1 MLTDENYSQPVQVK
15 IDTTGIYKMMDVP
28 LFKDYLQRNLSSE
41 NFRSQEYVN
50 VLNDDNLVD
59 VINLNNKVSYS
70 TLVNKENLVYQVLIY
85 TKKEEK
91 EQMLIAE
98 LTSDVEIQD
107 FKLNKFTGTIIFKDL
122 NLNVLGNEM
131 FENGHSIKSYSK
143 SICGYVTTAVSCA
156 SGRHFPGEACAY
168 SGTSGSA
175 YYDTEILNCS
185 GGHAESLDPNWGGGG
200 IGGGGGGFNPYD
212 FSPSEALLYYL
223 EIKGGTG
230 FSTQQLSYLQNNP
243 LVADSLKYYFLNDEN
258 SGSPSLLHWS
268 VNFFIQ
274 NPNTSWVLFQNWFL
288 TTRNEGQFGEYYD
301 GISDDVFSQQ
311 TFQQYPLPS
320 MANYEIAFPSKPN
333 ATYPNFY
340 RDTQP
345 NYVVYNDY
353 IGGRLK
359 QLFNQNGGN
368 ISTNPYYNACAA
380 RQSYALNKLG
390 IMITFQHNDL
400 KGNNDWN
407 YILTAS
413 KMGVFLEKTF
423 GVPTH
428 KLEGADANNPS
439 KIAEFLKG
447 KTGVYLVINKD
458 PSKKDGAGYTGHT
471 DMIKNGYVSGG
482 ANVTNSNGSIIKG
495 GIKHIYIWEL
505 N

>member
-70 TLVNKENLVYQVLIY
+70 TLVNKQNRVYQVLIY

-274 NPNTSWVLFQNWFL
+274 NPNTSWTEFQNWFIDSNGTPNL
-288 TTRNEGQFGEYYD
+288 TFDNSVNTNNSFVFTSLAEFKNALQSKNNSISTESSVIQDNGSEKIVSAKVKRTGFWNSGEEVL
-301 GISDDVFSQQ
+301 IKLKKINNTW
-311 TFQQYPLPS
+311 TFDSVTSTEYGLTLGTWSFTQ
-320 MANYEIAFPSKPN
+320 IAF
-333 ATYPNFY
+333 
-340 RDTQP
+340 TQNVQNQIIKVEVIGYE
-345 NYVVYNDY
+345 NYNIFVEGIGTVYKDKVMIRVN
-353 IGGRLK
+353 IS
-359 QLFNQNGGN
+359 NNTGN
-368 ISTNPYYNACAA
+368 IS
-380 RQSYALNKLG
+380 S
-390 IMITFQHNDL
+390 IEFVDL
-400 KGNNDWN
+400 
-407 YILTAS
+407 
-413 KMGVFLEKTF
+413 
-423 GVPTH
+423 
-428 KLEGADANNPS
+428 
-439 KIAEFLKG
+439 
-447 KTGVYLVINKD
+447 
-458 PSKKDGAGYTGHT
+458 
-471 DMIKNGYVSGG
+471 
-482 ANVTNSNGSIIKG
+482 
-495 GIKHIYIWEL
+495 
-505 N
+505 